1 MGQEFVIKSTTLEDK
16 INQLLPSQG
25 GQQAG
30 VDLSAST
37 TIIPIID
44 LTESAEGSNFRQDL
58 QSAMS
63 HKTANTFAVTNA
75 TTTIITT
82 TGYYR
87 IQCGIRLNAAAYAIV
102 QLSDGTTTKNVLS
115 FEGYTG
121 VTQVFP
127 IDITVFNP
135 AGGSVILRSTG
146 TGSSLLGSFRQIADI
161 NGNLTNP

>member
-1 MGQEFVIKSTTLEDK
+1 MQEFVINSQKLEDK

-25 GQQAG
+25 GKQAG

-58 QSAMS
+58 QSAFS
-63 HKTANTFAVTNA
+63 LTTANTFAVTNA

-87 IQCGIRLNAAAYAIV
+87 ISCGIRINGAAYAIV
-102 QLSDGTTTKNVLS
+102 KLSDGTTTKNILS
-115 FEGYTG
+115 LEGYAG
-121 VTQVFP
+121 ATQIFP
-127 IDITVFNP
+127 IDIMVFNP
-135 AGGSVILRSTG
+135 AGHTVILSSTS
-146 TGSSLLGSFRQIADI
+146 TSSSLLGSFRQIADV

>member
-1 MGQEFVIKSTTLEDK
+1 MGQEFVIKSTKLEDK

-44 LTESAEGSNFRQDL
+44 LTESAEGSNFREDL
-58 QSAMS
+58 QRALS
-63 HKTANTFAVTNA
+63 HKTANTFAVTN
-75 TTTIITT
+75 TTTTVITT

-87 IQCGIRLNAAAYAIV
+87 LTAGIRLNGAAYAIV
-102 QLSDGTTTKNVLS
+102 QVSDGTTTKILVQ

-127 IDITVFNP
+127 IDLMIFNP
-135 AGGSVILRSTG
+135 AGGSIVLRSTG
-146 TGSSLLGSFRQIADI
+146 TGSSLLGSIRQIADI
-161 NGNLTNP
+161 NGNLINP